1 MLIPLTRETFEE
13 LVPLI
18 ATGTQYTYYWG
29 KWQDFLRRLLIS
41 FVALTL
47 TWLAGKLVGGGGDAI
62 KLILDVIAGLYWL
75 WCPVYLASV
84 RNNTYRRYPYSG
96 FWRGKVLDVY
106 ITEELINEE
115 ETVNKWGE
123 LVIVE
128 NRERR
133 INLEIGDRNGFRA
146 RVQSPIQ
153 RRYKEIN
160 RGDTAEV
167 LIFSKKPDLSRI
179 DKISDVYLPQLD
191 LWIGKY
197 PCIRRDIFQEI
208 REELGGNPRKS
219 PRSSSSIRKR
229 RISRR

>member
-106 ITEELINEE
+106 ITEELVNEE

-160 RGDTAEV
+160 RGDIAEV

-191 LWIGKY
+191 LWIGEY
-197 PCIRRDIFQEI
+197 PCIRRDIFQDI
-208 REELGGNPRKS
+208 REELEGSPRKS
-219 PRSSSSIRKR
+219 SPSSTSIRKR
-229 RISRR
+229 RIPRR